1 MLLKIEGATKKYG
14 DDMLALDNVSLE
26 VKEGEFLVIIG
37 SSGAGKST
45 LLRSINRLNPLTEGK
60 VIFNDKEITN
70 LRGKKLRETRREI
83 GMIFQHYNL
92 IERLSVLQN
101 VLHGRIGY
109 MSQIKGFFERY
120 SEEDKKNG
128 IDLLSRLGLEKQVYR
143 RADELSGGQMQ
154 RVGIA
159 RAMAQE
165 PKLMLADEPIAS
177 LDPKSSEDVME
188 YLSKICREEKI
199 TCIVNLHQVDVAIK
213 YATRIVGMKAGKI
226 VFDGTPK
233 ELTPTKIEEIYSK
246 EVKYKE
252 VDEVKIL
259 KKKIAS

>member
-1 MLLKIEGATKKYG
+1 MLLKIENATKKYG
-14 DDMLALDNVSLE
+14 EDTVALDDVSLE
-26 VKEGEFLVIIG
+26 VREGEFLVVIG

-45 LLRSINRLNPLTEGK
+45 LLRSINKMNPLTSGRVVFQER
-60 VIFNDKEITN
+60 EITS
-70 LRGKKLRETRREI
+70 LKGKKLREARREI

-109 MSQIKGFFERY
+109 MSQIKGFLERY
-120 SEEDKKNG
+120 SEEDKRRG
-128 IDLLSRLGLEKQVYR
+128 IELLNRLGLEKQVYR

-177 LDPKSSEDVME
+177 LDPKSSADVMD
-188 YLSKICREEKI
+188 YLSRICREEKI
-199 TCIVNLHQVDVAIK
+199 TCIVNLHQVDVAMK
-213 YATRIVGMKAGKI
+213 YATRIIGMKAGRI
-226 VFDGTPK
+226 VFDGTAGD
-233 ELTPTKIEEIYSK
+233 LTPEKIEEIYSK
-246 EVKYKE
+246 KTVEKALE
-252 VDEVKIL
+252 GL
-259 KKKIAS
+259 KASAEAMAS

>member
-1 MLLKIEGATKKYG
+1 MLLKIENITKKYG
-14 DDMLALDNVSLE
+14 EGTIALDNLSLE

-45 LLRSINRLNPLTEGK
+45 LLRSINKLNRLTSGK
-60 VIFNDKEITN
+60 VIFQGKEITS
-70 LRGKKLRETRREI
+70 LKGKKLREVRREI

-120 SEEDKKNG
+120 SEADKKIG
-128 IDLLSRLGLEKQVYR
+128 IGLLNRLGLEKQVYR

-177 LDPKSSEDVME
+177 LDPKSSEDVMD
-188 YLSKICREEKI
+188 YLSKICREENI
-199 TCIVNLHQVDVAIK
+199 TCMVNLHQVDVAIK

-226 VFDGTPK
+226 VFDGKPE
-233 ELTPTKIEEIYSK
+233 ELTQEKIGEIYSNKTNKTTIEEI
-246 EVKYKE
+246 
-252 VDEVKIL
+252 KIPPVEL
-259 KKKIAS
+259 AS